1 MNTNILIRWISVF
14 LVGVG
19 LFLTMLFSKG
29 NYNLYGLV
37 DAFFIPGGVLVC
49 VGVLGWVAQNGQ
61 FDIFSYGFGSV
72 FHRAFKYNEPLR
84 DKDLPEYKERKERER
99 IYWRDKTSA
108 KADSGTWENGYRARE
123 DRSRIGKD
131 RKRTGC
137 Y

>member
-84 DKDLPEYKERKERER
+84 DKDLPEYKERKEQER
-99 IYWRDKTSA
+99 IYKGGFATLLP
-108 KADSGTWENGYRARE
+108 YFV
-123 DRSRIGKD
+123 IGGLFLIVTMIIFIIYKNV
-131 RKRTGC
+131 
-137 Y
+137 